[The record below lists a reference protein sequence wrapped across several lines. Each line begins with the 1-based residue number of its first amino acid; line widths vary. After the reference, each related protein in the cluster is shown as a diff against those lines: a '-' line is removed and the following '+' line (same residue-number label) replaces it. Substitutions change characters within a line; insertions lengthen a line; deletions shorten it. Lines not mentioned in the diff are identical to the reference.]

1 MEDKVNLDSIL
12 VNGNF
17 AILKEEDNSF
27 NFEDLKFIKRS
38 SEPKNKI
45 NRLKNFL
52 KLVEIGPKKIN
63 GRYYYGYTDDVV
75 SISNIFIAFSFF
87 AFFPVVIHYRSY
99 MVWIPIFLIS
109 YLITRLFIFLFCKPN
124 EFKRRYS
131 IFSIWTFLLFKI
143 TKRFVIFNFQ

>member
-1 MEDKVNLDSIL
+1 MD
-12 VNGNF
+12 
-17 AILKEEDNSF
+17 
-27 NFEDLKFIKRS
+27 
-38 SEPKNKI
+38 KNKI

-99 MVWIPIFLIS
+99 MAWIPIFLIS

-131 IFSIWTFLLFKI
+131 IFSIWTFLLFMCYTLI
-143 TKRFVIFNFQ
+143 DIQ